1 MSTSVIV
8 IAPEN
13 VLETPAAPEHAS
25 EDSLGELTARM
36 RHIMHR
42 HDGIGLAAPQIG
54 VSRRIAVLEL
64 TGDEEEKE
72 KGQNFPFTVLIDPEI
87 IWSSKEKET
96 KEEGCLSL
104 PGVAVDVERSTSV
117 RIKTTTLEGKRATLQ
132 AEGLFARALQHEID
146 HLNGILITRRA
157 VIEHPLSRPPR
168 IVFFGSGD
176 FALPILEMLRH
187 NGYPLK
193 AIVTESAPPHGR
205 ALKVKGTSVHAFAKA
220 NNVPLLTP
228 KTLKDEGFQN
238 EMRALEADIGIV
250 ASYGKII
257 PREVFEIPTFKT
269 LNIHPSYLPRHRG
282 ATPIQSA
289 ILVGDRATGVTII
302 VVNQHV
308 DTGPI
313 LARIKVPISHQ
324 ETGYTLNQKL
334 AAIGAQLLHATLASY
349 IAGKIKPRPQP
360 KEGATLTHKLSKKD
374 GEIDFTKPPQEIVCQ
389 IRALQPWPGA
399 YTHLGGQ
406 LLKIWKAH
414 VEDGMLA
421 FDVVQLEGKRTLGF
435 SEFLRGWRGALDFH
449 PVVRVKSARERE

>member
-8 IAPEN
+8 IAPES
-13 VLETPAAPEHAS
+13 VLETPAAPESAAG
-25 EDSLGELTARM
+25 DSLGELTARM

-54 VSRRIAVLEL
+54 ISRRIAVLEL
-64 TGDEEEKE
+64 TGDEQEKKE
-72 KGQNFPFTVLIDPEI
+72 GQNFPFTILINPEI
-87 IWSSKEKET
+87 IWSSKAKET

-117 RIKTTTLEGKRATLQ
+117 RVKTTTLEGKRITIR

-146 HLNGILITRRA
+146 HLNGILITKRA

-176 FALPILEMLRH
+176 FALPILEMLHH
-187 NGYPLK
+187 NGYPLQ
-193 AIVTESAPPHGR
+193 AIVTESAQAHGR
-205 ALKVKGTSVHAFAKA
+205 TLKAQGTSVHAFAKTHH
-220 NNVPLLTP
+220 VPILTP
-228 KTLKDEGFQN
+228 KTLSDEGFQN
-238 EMRALEADIGIV
+238 AIRALEPDVGIV

-257 PREVFEIPTFKT
+257 PSAVFEIPTFKT

-289 ILVGDRATGVTII
+289 IRAGDKTTGVTII
-302 VVNQHV
+302 VVNQGV

-313 LARIKVPISHQ
+313 LARIKVPISLQ
-324 ETGYTLNQKL
+324 ETGYTLSQKL

-360 KEGATLTHKLSKKD
+360 KEGVTLTHKLSKSD
-374 GEIDFTKPPQEIVCQ
+374 GEVDFTKPPEEIVRQ

-406 LLKIWKAH
+406 LLKIWEAH
-414 VEDGMLA
+414 VEDGLLNL
-421 FDVVQLEGKRTLGF
+421 DVVQLEGKRALGF
-435 SEFLRGWRGALDFH
+435 DEFLRGWRGALDFH
-449 PVVRVKSARERE
+449 PVVRVKSAQERE